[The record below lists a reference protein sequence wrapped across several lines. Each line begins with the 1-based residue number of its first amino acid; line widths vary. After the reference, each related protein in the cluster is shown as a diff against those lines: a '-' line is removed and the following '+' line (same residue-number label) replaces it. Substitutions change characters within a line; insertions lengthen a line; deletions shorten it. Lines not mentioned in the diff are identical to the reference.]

1 MKNKSLNLV
10 FIIAFFV
17 SSFTKS
23 GELLAHIDK
32 MLYLQG
38 KIGERTLVLKIKCY
52 DESTVRYMNYY
63 FEDDKIDHYLEG
75 NLIGNTWQFNPID
88 NQNEARNLVIKEDKN
103 GSWKG
108 FWREGSNK
116 KIDIILNPIVINP
129 DSKYNSYSKNRELDP
144 YETYKISLINLEK
157 IKTEKLS
164 KNFNLDWYL
173 EKESGITFFRLHNEN
188 KKTNCDS
195 INNVLESLQLS
206 IIQDYYRFNPNRNSL
221 NIQSEILYHNEQ
233 LISFK
238 IISNSTFKT
247 QPPVKAQQLLCLN
260 LQNGQQIDLESLVW
274 FDEKNAKPD
283 TNDVSQVYEYRK
295 KVFAPKVFSMLNE
308 LYPQQM
314 QTSDCNINKEAT
326 WALPNFVLTKQG
338 LLFCFSHTAICN
350 FMDWAIIPYKKL
362 TPYLEKKYQ
371 LN

>member
-1 MKNKSLNLV
+1 M
-10 FIIAFFV
+10 

-32 MLYLQG
+32 ILYLQG
-38 KIGERTLVLKIKCY
+38 KIGDKSIVIKIKCF
-52 DESTVRYMNYY
+52 DESPVRYMNYY

-75 NLIGNTWQFNPID
+75 NLIGNAWQFNSID
-88 NQNEARNLVIKEDKN
+88 NQNEERNLVIKEDKN

-116 KIDIILNPIVINP
+116 KIDLILNPIVINP

-144 YETYKISLINLEK
+144 YDAYKISILNLEK

-164 KNFNLDWYL
+164 KNFNMDWYL

-188 KKTNCDS
+188 KKTSCDS

-206 IIQDYYRFNPNRNSL
+206 IIHDYYRFNPNRNSL

-247 QPPVKAQQLLCLN
+247 QTPVKAQQLLCLN

-274 FDEKNAKPD
+274 FGEKNAKPD
-283 TNDVSQVYEYRK
+283 TNDVSQTYEYRK
-295 KVFAPKVFSMLNE
+295 KVFAPKVFSILNE

-314 QTSDCNINKEAT
+314 QTSDCNLNKEAT
-326 WALPNFVLTKQG
+326 WALPNFALTKQG
-338 LLFCFSHTAICN
+338 ILFCFSHSATCN

-362 TPYLEKKYQ
+362 APYLEKKYQ